1 LDLEL
6 KNAFINVDVNVL
18 GLVDAQLQGLGALI
32 YVV

>member
-1 LDLEL
+1 LEL

-18 GLVDAQLQGLGALI
+18 DLVDAQLQGLGALI